1 MIHLILVS
9 NNSLGQIKHFKIY
22 SNSLKS
28 VTKSS
33 AHKLNENVGFKGA
46 LLDGYHEQA
55 VAPSENTKFA
65 KNPLNKGAVDNSMT
79 TRQLALGH
87 GFTLGHSLSA
97 FALLFNRFL
106 ANFVY
111 SDGVTAWS

>member
-28 VTKSS
+28 VTKSRV
-33 AHKLNENVGFKGA
+33 HTLNEKLGFKGA
-46 LLDGYHEQA
+46 LLDGHHDQA

-65 KNPLNKGAVDNSMT
+65 KNL
-79 TRQLALGH
+79 
-87 GFTLGHSLSA
+87 
-97 FALLFNRFL
+97 
-106 ANFVY
+106 
-111 SDGVTAWS
+111 